1 MQQRQNEITG
11 RRGGGP
17 LLPIAGASVTV
28 YVRNEDGSNGSLA
41 TLYSDNGVTGRS
53 NPLTTDQLGSYSYYA
68 ADGRYNEVIS
78 GAGIDTRTIS
88 DVLLE
93 DPADNVRADLL
104 GWAYAQAFRI
114 ASATRNSDGAIT
126 SASIVWPDGVTGTYT
141 ATTLSTAFPG
151 ATDAWSATYQGAT
164 ALTVTQPAVTRDS
177 STGAVTAQPAI
188 TIA

>member
-1 MQQRQNEITG
+1 MQKYHDTVQSRNSG
-11 RRGGGP
+11 RP
-17 LLPIAGASVTV
+17 VSGASVLVKT
-28 YVRNEDGSNGSLA
+28 LA
-41 TLYSDNGVTGRS
+41 GVTATIYSDNGVTPVS
-53 NPLTTDQLGSYSYYA
+53 NPLTTDANGYFSFYA
-68 ADGRYNEVIS
+68 ADGRYTLTIS

-93 DPADNVRADLL
+93 DPADNIRADLL

-151 ATDAWSATYQGAT
+151 ATDAWSATYLGSAT
-164 ALTVTQPAVTRDS
+164 LTVTQPAVTRDS